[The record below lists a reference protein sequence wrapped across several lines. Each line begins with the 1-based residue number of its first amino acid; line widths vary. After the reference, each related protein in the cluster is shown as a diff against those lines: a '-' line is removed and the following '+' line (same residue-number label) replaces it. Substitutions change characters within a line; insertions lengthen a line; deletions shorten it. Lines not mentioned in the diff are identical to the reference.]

1 MTDPPKTP
9 ASKDERSIVVFS
21 GGSASNNFVSMLQSF
36 TDNICYVLPV
46 SDDGG
51 STSEIVK
58 VVGGPGIGD
67 IRSRLVRLADPKTI
81 EVNT

>member
-1 MTDPPKTP
+1 M
-9 ASKDERSIVVFS
+9 
-21 GGSASNNFVSMLQSF
+21 
-36 TDNICYVLPV
+36 LPV

-67 IRSRLVRLADPKTI
+67 IRSRLVRLAETKSVEVCIPNTI
-81 EVNT
+81 VSGHVLTAFVSLLRRLPVKGCLRSSFISSTS